1 MQIRLSKRNFLK
13 ILAGFS
19 LAALSLFFFRRFE
32 KYSESDDEKMNEK
45 YLIEMNEPRTKGG
58 ISVEEAIKRRR
69 SRRTFTDAPILLTE
83 ISQLCW
89 AAQGITEPQT
99 EFRSAPSAGALY
111 PLEVFLVIGNSDI
124 ESGIYQYSCKE
135 HGLICIKKGDYRNQ
149 LSNASLGQE
158 CIQNAGLNVVITA
171 IYERSTMRY
180 KSRGK
185 ERYVHMEAGHV
196 AQNIYLQAESM
207 GLGTVAIGAFY
218 DNSVQEIISTPS
230 EYTPIYILPV
240 GHI

>member
-1 MQIRLSKRNFLK
+1 M
-13 ILAGFS
+13 
-19 LAALSLFFFRRFE
+19 
-32 KYSESDDEKMNEK
+32 SEE
-45 YLIEMNEPRTKGG
+45 YLIQMNEPRIKGS

-69 SRRTFTDAPILLTE
+69 SRRTFTNDPILLTE

-89 AAQGITEPQT
+89 AAQGITEPST
-99 EFRSAPSAGALY
+99 KFRSAPSAGALY
-111 PLEVFLVIGNSDI
+111 PLEIFLAIGNSDL

-135 HGLICIKKGDYRNQ
+135 HSLICIKKGDYRSQ
-149 LSNASLGQE
+149 LSNASLDQE
-158 CIQNAGLNVVITA
+158 CIQNAALNFVITA
-171 IYERSTMRY
+171 IYERSIMRY

-196 AQNIYLQAESM
+196 AQNIYLQAESI

-218 DNSVQEIISTPS
+218 DNSVQEIISMPS
-230 EYTPIYILPV
+230 EYIPIYILPV